1 MQHFEGYDPE
11 GFSIWFLDYK
21 YPEENTVNFIVMN
34 KVSRPTNFI
43 FSFNILQR
51 FESRVVSIFT
61 SRIHDEFFQ
70 GMVRLKSPVV
80 CRSVASCRG

>member
-34 KVSRPTNFI
+34 KVI
-43 FSFNILQR
+43 
-51 FESRVVSIFT
+51 
-61 SRIHDEFFQ
+61 FFQ
-70 GMVRLKSPVV
+70 
-80 CRSVASCRG
+80 AFDADI